1 MTRREKI
8 IDLLEFAVFAIACI
22 GGGLL
27 IIAPF
32 VASHPF

>member
-8 IDLLEFAVFAIACI
+8 IDAIEFGLFAIACI

-32 VASHPF
+32 AVSRF